1 MSLHRVVIVG
11 ASAAGLTAAETL
23 RREGFQDEIT
33 LIGEERHLPY
43 DRPPLSKQV
52 LAGDWAAERVS
63 LRKEADYE
71 GFDLRLGTRA
81 TGVDTDSQEVLL
93 DSERVGYSQ
102 LIIATGVRPR
112 RLPALQDSL
121 EGVHIIRT
129 LDEALALRDALTT
142 ESARVVVIGAGF
154 LGCEVAAT
162 ARKLGRHVTL
172 VDPLEQPMT
181 RQFGGWIGSMVASLH
196 RSQGV
201 EVMLGIGVSALVG
214 SSAVTGVQLSDG
226 SEIPADIVLIA
237 VGSQPATDWL
247 AGSGVPLGDGVLC
260 DEFCRA
266 APSVYAAGDVA
277 NWHHLGYGRRLRIEH
292 RMNATEQGMAVARN
306 VLGADAPFQPVSYFW
321 TDQYDTKIAAFGL
334 LSADAEVTVSQG
346 DPAEGKFVA
355 HYRHDGELI
364 GILGWNM
371 PRELRQERKQLL

>member
-33 LIGEERHLPY
+33 LVGEERHLPY

-63 LRKEADYE
+63 LRKEADYQ
-71 GFDLRLGTRA
+71 GFDVRLGTRA

-93 DSERVGYSQ
+93 DSERIGYSQ

-121 EGVHIIRT
+121 DGVHIIRT

-181 RQFGGWIGSMVASLH
+181 RQFGGWVGGLVASLH

-201 EVMLGIGVSALVG
+201 DVRLRSGVSALAG

-226 SEIPADIVLIA
+226 TEIPADIVLIA

-247 AGSGVPLGDGVLC
+247 DGSGVPLGDGVLC

-277 NWHHLGYGRRLRIEH
+277 NWHHLGYARRLRIEH

-306 VLGADAPFQPVSYFW
+306 VLGADTPFQPVPYFW

-355 HYRHDGELI
+355 HYRHDGELT